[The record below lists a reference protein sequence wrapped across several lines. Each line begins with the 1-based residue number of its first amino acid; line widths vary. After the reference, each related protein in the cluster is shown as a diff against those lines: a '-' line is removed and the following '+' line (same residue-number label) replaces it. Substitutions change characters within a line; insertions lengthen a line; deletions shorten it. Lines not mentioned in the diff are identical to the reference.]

1 MNPRVKALIK
11 ALFVGGMI
19 YYVTT
24 LITFDDLLVV
34 REGQEVVE
42 SQQIEI
48 QGDWRADPVSFL
60 LDGELQVERA
70 SRTLQDGRSVDVQPG
85 FLSYLSNLDPS
96 WFALGILCYLA
107 TVMIAGGRW
116 WWLLASVIGACTVSR
131 QIRWLLGRRLRDPDG
146 ISDVQYSRDGSS
158 SPT

>member
-116 WWLLASVIGACTVSR
+116 WWLLRVNGMNVSLFEALRFTWIGVFFNTVF
-131 QIRWLLGRRLRDPDG
+131 P
-146 ISDVQYSRDGSS
+146 GSTGGTS
-158 SPT
+158 

>member
-42 SQQIEI
+42 SQPIEI
-48 QGDWRADPVSFL
+48 QGDWRADPVS
-60 LDGELQVERA
+60 
-70 SRTLQDGRSVDVQPG
+70 
-85 FLSYLSNLDPS
+85 
-96 WFALGILCYLA
+96 ALHP
-107 TVMIAGGRW
+107 
-116 WWLLASVIGACTVSR
+116 LAS
-131 QIRWLLGRRLRDPDG
+131 LRAK
-146 ISDVQYSRDGSS
+146 
-158 SPT
+158 TKT